1 MVVAVS
7 IGMYIQCIFSQAT
20 NTQNV
25 SLTHSHTGTGLA
37 GGIIIGAALVLLV
50 TVRQCRVLKKESP
63 KGIATYG
70 CVSVKCGLGA
80 SVMWGPCV
88 CVMLKYLC

>member
-1 MVVAVS
+1 MHWC
-7 IGMYIQCIFSQAT
+7 IGDVFSQAT
-20 NTQNV
+20 NAQSV

-37 GGIIIGAALVLLV
+37 GGIVLCLIGAALVLLV
-50 TVRQCRVLKKESP
+50 LVRQCRVLKTEPP

-80 SVMWGPCV
+80 SVMWGLCV
-88 CVMLKYLC
+88 CVMLKYLS

>member
-1 MVVAVS
+1 M
-7 IGMYIQCIFSQAT
+7 
-20 NTQNV
+20 
-25 SLTHSHTGTGLA
+25 
-37 GGIIIGAALVLLV
+37 LLV

-80 SVMWGPCV
+80 SVMWGLCV
-88 CVMLKYLC
+88 CIMLKYLS